1 MQTLNQL
8 STPSPSLKLSQMASI
23 RNGEIP
29 VVVVYVRDNLPS
41 EYQLV
46 APEEAVV
53 TLAAI
58 ERLRDL
64 ACIPVAMAKPAAPK
78 KSKGAAHE

>member
-46 APEEAVV
+46 APEEAVI

-64 ACIPVAMAKPAAPK
+64 ACIPVVREKPAKPK
-78 KSKGAAHE
+78 KAKGAAHE

>member
-8 STPSPSLKLSQMASI
+8 SVPSPTLKLSQMTSI

-29 VVVVYVRDNLPS
+29 VVVVYVRDNVPS

-46 APEEAVV
+46 APEEAIV

-64 ACIPVAMAKPAAPK
+64 ECVPVSGEKPGASQKAK
-78 KSKGAAHE
+78 GIVHE

>member
-8 STPSPSLKLSQMASI
+8 SASSPSLKLSQMTSI

-46 APEEAVV
+46 APEEAVL

-64 ACIPVAMAKPAAPK
+64 ECIPVFAERPSASQKVEEV
-78 KSKGAAHE
+78 AHE